1 MSDVTI
7 SRFFRSTFPDVDKT
21 NFRTSAWQDGVARH
35 ADELKPLYPTV
46 LHALSVAASS
56 AAAERAPEVGIT
68 LVSERDGQPELHRSY
83 AAIYQ
88 SAFNIALHLIE
99 LGIEKDERVLIVLP
113 TSHEFVT
120 SFFGI
125 LLAGG
130 IPAPAY
136 PPSGLRLET
145 GIDRLVHIASHARAR
160 FCVTSKRVKPVLGE
174 LHLRVDTLAHLVVVE
189 ELDRPTDRNLALR
202 VRSADPAFIQYTSGS
217 TGKPKAVLLSHANLV
232 ANMHAI
238 GQALQIRRTDITVS
252 WLPMYHDMG
261 LIGTLLFSIYWRIP
275 LVLMSPLAFL
285 ARPSRWLWAIHRH
298 KGTLSPAPNF
308 AYALCVKK
316 VSEKERAGLDLSSWR
331 IALNGAEP
339 VDLNTIEAFERV
351 YGPLGFPGDA
361 MFPVYGLAEASLAVT
376 FPPPGQARQVERVD
390 RAQLANGSA
399 VPSPDPSAIAL
410 VSLGHAVPG
419 HSVSL
424 VDEQGRTVNERQVGH
439 IVVKGPSVMQGYFE
453 DPETTRQVLRDGWL
467 WTGDLG
473 YFAGGNLYVSGR
485 AKDLIILRGKNH
497 YPEDVERVA
506 DQVSGVRAGNTLAFG
521 VHDEKQGTEVAVMV
535 CETRLQDKAAR
546 AALAERIMQKVAEM
560 TELKLEEVVLVEPG
574 TLPKTSSGKKQRGLV
589 RQQYL
594 DRTLGKSSTGK
605 LQQVL
610 IFARSGA
617 GFLLARARK
626 LLQSRREPD

>member
-1 MSDVTI
+1 MADVTI
-7 SRFFRSTFPDVDKT
+7 SRFFRSTFPDAEKT
-21 NFRTSAWQDGVARH
+21 NFRTSTWREGVARH
-35 ADELKPLYPTV
+35 ADELKPLHPTV
-46 LHALSVAASS
+46 LHALA
-56 AAAERAPEVGIT
+56 AAAELAPSVGVT
-68 LVSERDGQPELHRSY
+68 LVPERDGQPEQHRSY
-83 AAIYQ
+83 SALYQ

-99 LGIEKDERVLIVLP
+99 LGIEKNERVLIVLP

-120 SFFGI
+120 TFFGI
-125 LLAGG
+125 QLAGG

-145 GIDRLVHIASHARAR
+145 GIDRLVHIANHARAR

-174 LHLRVDTLAHLVVVE
+174 LHLRVPSLAHLLLVE
-189 ELDRPTDRNLALR
+189 ELDTPTDRNLALR

-217 TGKPKAVLLSHANLV
+217 TGNPKAVLLSHANLV

-238 GQALQIRRTDITVS
+238 GQALQINHTDITVS

-261 LIGTLLFSIYWRIP
+261 LIGTLLFSIYWRLP

-285 ARPSRWLWAIHRH
+285 SRPSRWLWAIHRH
-298 KGTLSPAPNF
+298 RGTLSPAPNF

-316 VSEKERAGLDLSSWR
+316 VTEKERAGLDLSSWR

-339 VDLNTIEAFERV
+339 VNLHTIEEFEAV

-376 FPPPGQARQVERVD
+376 FPAPGQVREVERVD
-390 RAQLANGSA
+390 RARLANGYA
-399 VPSPDPSAIAL
+399 EPSSSESAIAL
-410 VSLGHAVPG
+410 VSLGRAVPG
-419 HSVSL
+419 HGVSL
-424 VDEQGRTVNERQVGH
+424 VDDQGRPLGERQVGH

-453 DPETTRQVLRDGWL
+453 DPELTRQVLRDGWL

-506 DQVSGVRAGNTLAFG
+506 DQVSGVRAGNALAFG

-535 CETRLQDKAAR
+535 CETRLADKEAR
-546 AALAERIMQKVAEM
+546 AELAARIMQKVAEM
-560 TELKLEEVVLVEPG
+560 TDLKLEEVVLVPPG

-594 DRTLGKSSTGK
+594 DRTLGKASTGR
-605 LQQVL
+605 LQQAL

-626 LLQSRREPD
+626 LLARRREPD